1 MKNIYHNDTK
11 WGKEEFKKELIKGH
25 KYQAI
30 VRDKL
35 IEAGLNVEMPS
46 LDNTKGTDSGDIFV
60 YVKDQKYVIE
70 VKSLNHKFNSIEQFP
85 YNDVIVDMEE
95 NYNSKKHIPTA
106 YIHISQK
113 TNYMFVVPCSTQ
125 EFWTRKFIKD
135 KVRGYSKWFMFV
147 EKKYLREFDDL
158 VQWLKEKEKN

>member
-11 WGKEEFKKELIKGH
+11 WGKEEFKKELRKGY

-35 IEAGLNVEMPS
+35 LEAGINVEMPV
-46 LDNTKGTDSGDIFV
+46 LNEKKADHGDLFV
-60 YVKDQKYVIE
+60 YIGGDMYIIE
-70 VKSLNHKFNSIEQFP
+70 VKSLNHDYNSIEQFP

-95 NYNSKKHIPTA
+95 NYNKKKHTPTA

-147 EKKYLREFDDL
+147 DKKYLKEFDDL
-158 VQWLKEKEKN
+158 VQWLKDKET

>member
-11 WGKEEFKKELIKGH
+11 WGKEEFKKELRKGY
-25 KYQAI
+25 KYQTI

-35 IEAGLNVEMPS
+35 IEAGLNIEMPELQEKQS
-46 LDNTKGTDSGDIFV
+46 DDGDI
-60 YVKDQKYVIE
+60 YINIKGKEYIIE
-70 VKSLNHKFNSIEQFP
+70 VKSQSLEFTSIENFP
-85 YNDVIVDMEE
+85 FDSVIVDMEE
-95 NYNSKKHIPTA
+95 NWNKKKYTPTA

-147 EKKYLREFDDL
+147 DKKYIKEFGDL

>member
-11 WGKEEFKKELIKGH
+11 WGKEEFKKELKKGY
-25 KYQAI
+25 KYQTI
-30 VRDKL
+30 VRDRL
-35 IEAGLNVEMPS
+35 IEAGLDVEMPELQEKQS
-46 LDNTKGTDSGDIFV
+46 DDGDIYINIKGKEFI
-60 YVKDQKYVIE
+60 IE
-70 VKSLNHKFNSIEQFP
+70 VKSQRQEFTSIENFP
-85 YNDVIVDMEE
+85 YNPVIVDMEE
-95 NYNSKKHIPTA
+95 NWNKKKHTPTA

-147 EKKYLREFDDL
+147 EKKYLKEFDDL
-158 VQWLKEKEKN
+158 VQWLKEKN

>member
-11 WGKEEFKKELIKGH
+11 WGKEEFKKELKKGY
-25 KYQAI
+25 KYQTI
-30 VRDKL
+30 VRDRL
-35 IEAGLNVEMPS
+35 IEAGLNVHMPELQEKQS
-46 LDNTKGTDSGDIFV
+46 DDGDI
-60 YVKDQKYVIE
+60 YINIKGKEYIIE
-70 VKSLNHKFNSIEQFP
+70 VKSQRKEFTSIENFP
-85 YNDVIVDMEE
+85 YNPVIVDMEE
-95 NYNSKKHIPTA
+95 NWNKKKHTPTA

-147 EKKYLREFDDL
+147 DKKYLKEFDDL
-158 VQWLKEKEKN
+158 VQWLKDKET